1 MKRIPLGI
9 LVTAVLA
16 LFAPL
21 AAAQI
26 VIVTSADGRIGEL
39 SRQQAEQLYLG
50 RTRSL
55 PDGTPVALAD
65 QPAGRLRGGGGAAAP
80 GDRFYEQLTVKNP
93 SQIRAYWSRMVF
105 TGRALP
111 PQQAENVRE
120 LGARLMTDPNLIGYL
135 SAADA
140 DPRLKVLLK
149 LP

>member
-65 QPAGRLRGGGGAAAP
+65 LPAGRLRG
-80 GDRFYEQLTVKNP
+80 RFYEQLTGKNP

>member
-9 LVTAVLA
+9 LVTAALA

-55 PDGTPVALAD
+55 PDGTPVALVD
-65 QPAGRLRGGGGAAAP
+65 LPAGRVR
-80 GDRFYEQLTVKNP
+80 DRFYEQLTGKNP

-140 DPRLKVLLK
+140 DPHMKVLLK

>member
-1 MKRIPLGI
+1 MKRLPSGI
-9 LVTAVLA
+9 LVAAALT
-16 LFAPL
+16 LFAPF

-26 VIVTSADGRIGEL
+26 LIVTSARGAITEL

-65 QPAGRLRGGGGAAAP
+65 LPAGSVR
-80 GDRFYEQLTVKNP
+80 DHFYEQLTGKNP

-111 PQQAENVRE
+111 PQQVENARE
-120 LGARLMTDPNLIGYL
+120 LGALLMTHPNLIGYL
-135 SAADA
+135 PAANP
-140 DPRLKVLLK
+140 DPRMRVLLE

>member
-55 PDGTPVALAD
+55 PDGTPVALAH
-65 QPAGRLRGGGGAAAP
+65 QPPGRLR
-80 GDRFYEQLTVKNP
+80 DRIKEQHTRKNP

>member
-1 MKRIPLGI
+1 MKRLPSGI
-9 LVTAVLA
+9 LVAAALM

-21 AAAQI
+21 AVAQI
-26 VIVTSADGRIGEL
+26 LIVTGARGAIGEL

-55 PDGTPVALAD
+55 PDGTPVTLAD
-65 QPAGRLRGGGGAAAP
+65 LPAGSVR
-80 GDRFYEQLTVKNP
+80 DRFYEQLTGKNP

-111 PQQAENVRE
+111 PQQVGNVRE
-120 LGARLMTDPNLIGYL
+120 LGALLMANPNVIGYL
-135 SAADA
+135 PAADA
-140 DPRLKVLLK
+140 DSRMKVLLE